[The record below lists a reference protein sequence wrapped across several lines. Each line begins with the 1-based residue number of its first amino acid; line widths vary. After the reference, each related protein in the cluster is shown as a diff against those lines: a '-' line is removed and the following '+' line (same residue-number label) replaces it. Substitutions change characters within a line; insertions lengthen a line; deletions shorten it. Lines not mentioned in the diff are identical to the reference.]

1 MNAAVEPAAQP
12 PGVTDLA
19 LPAWA
24 TWRACDLPR
33 LMADNGTGL
42 GVLRQYA
49 KNWAVASQEQRI
61 AVSTAPP
68 RRARW
73 RHRFT
78 QRRDDLARVA
88 ALVHALCL
96 RDGVPVPDWVTSH
109 TAKRTIALD
118 GKPMHTARWARH
130 VREHAVDVCRIHDV
144 WFLPV
149 DLDDY
154 RVHGFR

>member
-1 MNAAVEPAAQP
+1 
-12 PGVTDLA
+12 
-19 LPAWA
+19 
-24 TWRACDLPR
+24 
-33 LMADNGTGL
+33 MADSGTGT
-42 GVLRQYA
+42 GALRQYA
-49 KNWAVASQEQRI
+49 KDWAVASHEQRI

-68 RRARW
+68 QRARW

-78 QRRDDLARVA
+78 RRRDDLARVA

-96 RDGVPVPDWVTSH
+96 RDGVPVPSWVTSH
-109 TAKRTIALD
+109 TAKRPVALD
-118 GKPMHTARWARH
+118 GGPLLTAEWERH
-130 VREHAVDVCRIHDV
+130 VRANAPDVCRIHDV